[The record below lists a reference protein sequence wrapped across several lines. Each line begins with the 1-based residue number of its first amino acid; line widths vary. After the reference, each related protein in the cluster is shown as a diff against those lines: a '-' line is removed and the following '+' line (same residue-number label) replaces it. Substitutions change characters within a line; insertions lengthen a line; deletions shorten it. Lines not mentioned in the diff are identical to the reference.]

1 MLGLPGMMGMG
12 GMMGRGRARGL
23 RGRRPDVGD
32 ECVVTWTE
40 KQSTGKAAAPRE
52 ESKEAQS
59 DDDDAGD
66 AAPARDINGGSRAPV
81 DDAGSF
87 LVSSSGKPRAIVI
100 GDLEDESVPPGLH
113 DAIPTMIKGE
123 KVSLTLDKGKQSK
136 RCVGATTCE
145 CELVAVMPVDD
156 CTKFKERTVLK
167 KTLKPS
173 SELDEV
179 QLLLRKNVSWKVGDP
194 GARRQDDDVVVES
207 ERFNGILGDL
217 RPSQLQLAI
226 CRMALKE
233 EALVRVGDEKEHTV
247 WSVVVESFQ
256 PVTDCSGEAQDGSVL
271 KKEVKEGD
279 GWDMPTDEFDVSL
292 SVTSAKWLSGAG
304 RALGD
309 VEGLSPAPREVPE
322 VPEGQDPVYPE
333 LVHVSTLDPP
343 LRLACRAMKKGEV
356 GHVTASVGSFTKGG
370 STGVAN
376 LPEGDAKAV
385 AKIKLVLHS
394 WRDNEKL
401 TDCGTVLK
409 KTTTEGGDDSRKA
422 QQLDGVTVHFLNL
435 ELGLGKEDGADPEA
449 EQKWEPV
456 ENFAPFTVDW
466 TIDETDAACP
476 GLEEGATAMKVAE
489 VAEVTVKQG
498 GRDGEQGY
506 PAEGFDF
513 SLEGRSHFSAC
524 AGRDVRATLR
534 LDDIRRLPPS
544 YELES
549 IPKLARAEE
558 LKAKGNY
565 CFAGR
570 RNVDRAVRRYGGAI
584 DCITSCSEKD
594 LSDAQ
599 NAQKAGLN
607 VSLHNNRAQCYI
619 IQEEWQKGK
628 GDCDR
633 ALEGDPTNVK
643 ALFRRGHCCFHLDD
657 WFEAKKNFKRCLELD
672 PKCREAHK
680 GLVTIAAR
688 AKEQNAKDKGKFDGY
703 KLAQAIKSDKP
714 DIAPKPDPDEAVD
727 AAENGQE
734 DGDKDGCVEP
744 AAGGKLKI
752 AAAAA
757 ALLAGG
763 ALCAW
768 FFLKDE

>member
-1 MLGLPGMMGMG
+1 MPGMG
-12 GMMGRGRARGL
+12 GFGMEEELPMQLPMPDATPDKPHDVCKDGSVVKVKVEAGPEGL

-32 ECVVTWTE
+32 EC
-40 KQSTGKAAAPRE
+40 
-52 ESKEAQS
+52 SKEAQS

-179 QLLLRKNVSWKVGDP
+179 QLLLRKNVSWK
-194 GARRQDDDVVVES
+194 
-207 ERFNGILGDL
+207 
-217 RPSQLQLAI
+217 
-226 CRMALKE
+226 

-489 VAEVTVKQG
+489 VAEVT
-498 GRDGEQGY
+498 
-506 PAEGFDF
+506 
-513 SLEGRSHFSAC
+513 GRSHFSAC

-680 GLVTIAAR
+680 GLVTIARQGAEREGQGQVRRLQAR
-688 AKEQNAKDKGKFDGY
+688 AGHQVRQARHR
-703 KLAQAIKSDKP
+703 AQAR
-714 DIAPKPDPDEAVD
+714 PDEAVD

>member
-1 MLGLPGMMGMG
+1 
-12 GMMGRGRARGL
+12 
-23 RGRRPDVGD
+23 
-32 ECVVTWTE
+32 
-40 KQSTGKAAAPRE
+40 
-52 ESKEAQS
+52 
-59 DDDDAGD
+59 
-66 AAPARDINGGSRAPV
+66 
-81 DDAGSF
+81 
-87 LVSSSGKPRAIVI
+87 
-100 GDLEDESVPPGLH
+100 
-113 DAIPTMIKGE
+113 
-123 KVSLTLDKGKQSK
+123 
-136 RCVGATTCE
+136 
-145 CELVAVMPVDD
+145 
-156 CTKFKERTVLK
+156 
-167 KTLKPS
+167 
-173 SELDEV
+173 
-179 QLLLRKNVSWKVGDP
+179 
-194 GARRQDDDVVVES
+194 
-207 ERFNGILGDL
+207 
-217 RPSQLQLAI
+217 
-226 CRMALKE
+226 
-233 EALVRVGDEKEHTV
+233 
-247 WSVVVESFQ
+247 
-256 PVTDCSGEAQDGSVL
+256 
-271 KKEVKEGD
+271 
-279 GWDMPTDEFDVSL
+279 
-292 SVTSAKWLSGAG
+292 
-304 RALGD
+304 
-309 VEGLSPAPREVPE
+309 
-322 VPEGQDPVYPE
+322 
-333 LVHVSTLDPP
+333 
-343 LRLACRAMKKGEV
+343 MKKGEV

-401 TDCGTVLK
+401 TDCGT
-409 KTTTEGGDDSRKA
+409 
-422 QQLDGVTVHFLNL
+422 QLDGVTVHFLNL

-466 TIDETDAACP
+466 TIDETDAA
-476 GLEEGATAMKVAE
+476 
-489 VAEVTVKQG
+489 
-498 GRDGEQGY
+498 
-506 PAEGFDF
+506 
-513 SLEGRSHFSAC
+513 
-524 AGRDVRATLR
+524 
-534 LDDIRRLPPS
+534 
-544 YELES
+544 
-549 IPKLARAEE
+549 
-558 LKAKGNY
+558 
-565 CFAGR
+565 
-570 RNVDRAVRRYGGAI
+570 
-584 DCITSCSEKD
+584 EKD

-680 GLVTIAAR
+680 GL
-688 AKEQNAKDKGKFDGY
+688 
-703 KLAQAIKSDKP
+703 AIKSDKP